1 MRITGTLLKGTAVSV
16 IALACAAA
24 YADSPSTVGFQRS
37 SLVHYSDLNLNQPR
51 DVVRLYTRITVAADK
66 LCGPRSLTGA
76 YYKAADYASCYS
88 DTVAQAV
95 ARVDNPSLSAYL
107 RQRSPEPASREISIA
122 RQ

>member
-1 MRITGTLLKGTAVSV
+1 MKITTKLLAGAAVAV
-16 IALACAAA
+16 ISLACGAA
-24 YADSPSTVGFQRS
+24 YADSTSAVGFQRS
-37 SLVHYSDLNLNQPR
+37 SLVHYSDLNLNRPR
-51 DVVRLYTRITVAADK
+51 DVARLYVRITMAADK

-95 ARVDNPSLSAYL
+95 ARVDDPSLSAYL

>member
-66 LCGPRSLTGA
+66 LCGPRSLTGS
-76 YYKAADYASCYS
+76 YYKSADYASCYT
-88 DTVAQAV
+88 DTVAAAV
-95 ARVDNPSLSAYL
+95 ARVDQPSLSAYF
-107 RQRSPEPASREISIA
+107 RQRSAQPVSRMVTIA
-122 RQ
+122 QQ